1 VARAADLRR
10 RLVDALAIEDDAV
23 RAAFLA
29 VPRERFLPGRP
40 VEEVYRDEAIVT
52 KRDERGLPISS
63 SSQPQIMARMLERLA
78 LEPGQRVLEIG
89 AGTGY
94 NAALLK
100 TIVGPRGRVV
110 SVDVD
115 PELARSAREALRG
128 EGVRVVVGDGREG
141 WSRGAPYD
149 RIVATVAAGEL
160 PLAWRDQLVDGGLLE
175 LPLVLPRGEQVVA
188 TFRRQGALL
197 RSVALVPGGFMQ
209 LRGAEPYRPPA
220 LHASGPDG
228 LLVQLSGEAVG
239 RLSDGAARRLLAVA
253 LGEPRRVPL
262 RPVARWLLRLQLA
275 LSLPAARVVQ
285 SPTIGFGV
293 VGRGGRSLA
302 LADTSWER
310 HGTPTRHL
318 LAYGDREAEESLR
331 RTIERLPAGPPEL
344 VVEFADG
351 RSRVTYR

>member
-1 VARAADLRR
+1 VDRAADLRR
-10 RLVDALAIEDDAV
+10 LLVDDLAIEDDAV

-40 VEEVYRDEAIVT
+40 VEEVYRDDAIVT
-52 KRDERGLPISS
+52 KRDERGMPISS

-100 TIVGPRGRVV
+100 TIVGRRGRVV
-110 SVDVD
+110 TVDVD
-115 PELARSAREALRG
+115 PELARGARAALPG
-128 EGVRVVVGDGREG
+128 EGIRVIVGDGREG

-149 RIVATVAAGEL
+149 RIVATVAAGEI
-160 PLAWRDQLVDGGLLE
+160 PSAWRDQLVDGGLLE
-175 LPLVLPRGEQVVA
+175 LPLVLTRGEQVVA
-188 TFRRQGALL
+188 TFRREGPLL

-209 LRGAEPYRPPA
+209 LRGTTPYYAPA
-220 LHASGPDG
+220 LHASAPSGP
-228 LLVQLSGEAVG
+228 LVQLSGEAVA
-239 RLSDGAARRLLAVA
+239 RLSPRAARRLLAVA
-253 LGEPRRVPL
+253 VEEPRRVPVQ
-262 RPVARWLLRLQLA
+262 PVARWLLRLRLA
-275 LSLPAARVVQ
+275 LSLPDARAVQ
-285 SPTIGFGV
+285 SHAIGFGA

-318 LAYGDREAEESLR
+318 LAYGEREAEEYLL
-331 RTIERLPAGPPEL
+331 RTIERLPPGPPEL
-344 VVEFADG
+344 LVEFTG
-351 RSRVTYR
+351 GGSRVTCR

>member
-40 VEEVYRDEAIVT
+40 VEEVYRDDAIVT
-52 KRDERGLPISS
+52 KRDERGAPISS

-100 TIVGPRGRVV
+100 RIVGVRGRVV
-110 SVDVD
+110 TVDVD
-115 PELARSAREALRG
+115 PELARGAREALRG

-149 RIVATVAAGEL
+149 RIVATVAADEI
-160 PLAWRDQLVDGGLLE
+160 PQAWRDQLVDGGLLE
-175 LPLVLPRGEQVVA
+175 LPLVLPRGEQVVV
-188 TFRRQGALL
+188 TFRREGGVL

-209 LRGAEPYRPPA
+209 LRGTAPYYAPT
-220 LHASGPDG
+220 LHASAPAG
-228 LLVQLSGEAVG
+228 LLVQLSGEAVA
-239 RLSDGAARRLLAVA
+239 RLSAGAARRLLAVA
-253 LGEPRRVPL
+253 IGEPRRVAV
-262 RPVARWLLRLQLA
+262 RPVARWLLRLRLA
-275 LSLPAARVVQ
+275 LSLPDARVVQ
-285 SPTIGFGV
+285 AHSVGFGV

-310 HGTPTRHL
+310 HGKPTRHL
-318 LAYGDREAEESLR
+318 LAYGDREAEDYLR
-331 RTIERLPAGPPEL
+331 RTIERLPTGPPEL
-344 VVEFADG
+344 VVEYSDG

>member
-23 RAAFLA
+23 RAAFAA

-40 VEEVYRDEAIVT
+40 PEEVYRDEAIVT

-63 SSQPQIMARMLERLA
+63 SSQPAIMARMLERLA
-78 LEPGQRVLEIG
+78 LEPGLRVLEIG

-100 TIVGPRGRVV
+100 TLVGPQGRVV

-115 PELARSAREALRG
+115 PELAREARRALDG
-128 EGVRVVVGDGREG
+128 YAVRVVTGDGRAG
-141 WSRGAPYD
+141 WEPGAPYD
-149 RIVATVAAGEL
+149 RIVATVATGEV
-160 PLAWRDQLVDGGLLE
+160 PAAWRDQLVEGGLLE

-188 TFRRQGALL
+188 TFRRAGARL

-209 LRGAEPYRPPA
+209 LRGTEPYRAPT
-220 LHASGPDG
+220 LHAGGPSGP
-228 LLVQLSGEAVG
+228 LVQLSGEAIG
-239 RLSDGAARRLLAVA
+239 RLSNGARRRLLAVA
-253 LGEPRRVPL
+253 LDPPRRVTVP
-262 RPVARWLLRLQLA
+262 PATRWLLRLHLA
-275 LSLPAARVVQ
+275 LALPAARVVE
-285 SPTIGFGV
+285 SPRVGLGV

-310 HGTPTRHL
+310 HGRPTRHL
-318 LAYGDREAEESLR
+318 LAYGDREAEEYLR
-331 RTIERLPAGPPEL
+331 RTIELLPSGPPEL
-344 VVEFADG
+344 RVEWDG
-351 RSRVTYR
+351 DRSRIVRG

>member
-1 VARAADLRR
+1 MH
-10 RLVDALAIEDDAV
+10 
-23 RAAFLA
+23 AAFLA
-29 VPRERFLPGRP
+29 VPRERFVPDVPL
-40 VEEVYRDEAIVT
+40 EQVYRDDVVVT
-52 KRDERGLPISS
+52 KRDERGIPVSS

-78 LEPGQRVLEIG
+78 LDPGQRVLEIG

-110 SVDVD
+110 TVDVD
-115 PELARSAREALRG
+115 PELARGARDALRG
-128 EGVRVVVGDGREG
+128 AGVRVVVGDGREG

-149 RIVATVAAGEL
+149 RIVATVATGEI
-160 PLAWRDQLVDGGLLE
+160 PAAWRDQLVDGGLLE

-188 TFRRQGALL
+188 TFRREGARL

-209 LRGAEPYRPPA
+209 LRGTEPYNPPA
-220 LHASGPDG
+220 LHASLGTR

-239 RLSDGAARRLLAVA
+239 RLSEGAARRLLAVA
-253 LGEPRRVPL
+253 VGEPRRVPV
-262 RPVARWLLRLQLA
+262 RPVARWLLRLRLA
-275 LSLPAARVVQ
+275 LSLPDARAVQ
-285 SPTIGFGV
+285 SHTIGFGV

-310 HGTPTRHL
+310 RGTPTRHL
-318 LAYGDREAEESLR
+318 LAYGDTEAEEYLR
-331 RTIERLPAGPPEL
+331 RAIARLPAGPPEL
-344 VVEFADG
+344 AVEFAGG